1 MVFVIDTEQPR
12 DEIKILRGDILKQA
26 KDTAMVEVYINI
38 KNWTDAEIEHGSRLY
53 ISKQPTKLMATAEVV
68 HLYDHQG
75 CRFDKRQSKL
85 AVWRRLVVNGLHCKQ
100 AILHGNHLQMG
111 GSLPG
116 AFFFPVE

>member
-12 DEIKILRGDILKQA
+12 DEIKILRGDILKQT

-53 ISKQPTKLMATAEVV
+53 ISKQPTKLMATADVV

-75 CRFDKRQSKL
+75 CRFDKL
-85 AVWRRLVVNGLHCKQ
+85 AVWRRLVV
-100 AILHGNHLQMG
+100 AS
-111 GSLPG
+111 SLRRVIDDG
-116 AFFFPVE
+116 FFACP